1 MRLQPRFTPHTVT
14 VRDLVAAGGMGSK
27 HAAPRVVE
35 HVWVVDERQAI
46 TDASGAEV
54 ISNTQVSTNVD
65 EIIPLGS
72 LVTVW
77 KGEPGEREAKVV
89 KIGVF
94 RHRRLPQSQTL
105 YLT

>member
-1 MRLQPRFTPHTVT
+1 MRLRRRFTPHTVT
-14 VRDLVAAGGMGSK
+14 VRDFTPGGGMGPK
-27 HAAPRVVE
+27 HGDPRDVE
-35 HVWVVDERQAI
+35 NVWVVDERQEI
-46 TDASGAEV
+46 VDANGAEV

-89 KIGVF
+89 KISVF
-94 RHRRLPQSQTL
+94 RHVRLPQSRTL
-105 YLT
+105 FLT